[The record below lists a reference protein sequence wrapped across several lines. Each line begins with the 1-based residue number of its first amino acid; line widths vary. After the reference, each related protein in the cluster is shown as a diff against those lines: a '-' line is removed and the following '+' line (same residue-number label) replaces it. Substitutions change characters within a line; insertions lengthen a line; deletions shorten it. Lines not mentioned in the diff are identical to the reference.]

1 MVTKAERKKKKKVGC
16 FVYRGT
22 SVQIFFFIRPCD
34 MNCLLILIWLLRLRA
49 AATFGHVNKWCS
61 HSCKSVSASLSFR
74 CGRISA
80 ASSSSLS
87 SLSHPL
93 SHTVLT
99 SPYLTND
106 LSAHIP
112 PVYRSPNITAI
123 TLPHQ
128 HHDRREFP
136 SITCRLYSTDSE
148 SIRTPGDP
156 LLSAALNM

>member
-1 MVTKAERKKKKKVGC
+1 MVGFNFWVCVSHHDHLKLNSFRFSKNKQSAEDDSSSFFSYFVKKFKCG
-16 FVYRGT
+16 G
-22 SVQIFFFIRPCD
+22 S
-34 MNCLLILIWLLRLRA
+34 
-49 AATFGHVNKWCS
+49 
-61 HSCKSVSASLSFR
+61 SLSHTHFLFR

-136 SITCRLYSTDSE
+136 SITCRLYSTDYE

-156 LLSAALNM
+156 LLSAALNI